1 MPHTSL
7 ELIEGIYIL
16 RLIHSNYPIACSI
29 IEGATYPVDVLDD
42 IKTIGTIF
50 QNDKWISKY
59 NIINN

>member
-1 MPHTSL
+1 MPQTDL
-7 ELIEGIYIL
+7 ELIEDIDIL
-16 RLIHSNYPIACSI
+16 RLIHNKYPIACGI
-29 IEGATYPVDVLDD
+29 IDGATYPIDVLDD